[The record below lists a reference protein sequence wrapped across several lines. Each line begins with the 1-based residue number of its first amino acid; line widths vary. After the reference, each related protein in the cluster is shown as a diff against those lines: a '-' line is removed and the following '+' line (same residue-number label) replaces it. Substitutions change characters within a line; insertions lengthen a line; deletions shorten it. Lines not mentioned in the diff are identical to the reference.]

1 MNRTDLS
8 ASIAAIKAECEE
20 ILRLSEKA
28 TAGPWSVSTNN
39 TTDPGGQPL
48 FPGVRDSK
56 GELLLDVFGFSDTV
70 KADASFIAASR
81 NVSPAMARVVVG
93 AINRWE
99 VLAPVWSTGSGLCA
113 QLALEEIANQWE
125 GKP

>member
-1 MNRTDLS
+1 MNPELQQR
-8 ASIAAIKAECEE
+8 IAAIKAECEE

-39 TTDPGGQPL
+39 TTEPGGQPL

-81 NVSPAMARVVVG
+81 NVSPAMTRVVVI
-93 AINRWE
+93 A
-99 VLAPVWSTGSGLCA
+99 LD
-113 QLALEEIANQWE
+113 ALEKSAHYWVDNKTALESIADQWE
-125 GKP
+125 GKL